1 MQKKALLLAALVP
14 FVWACA
20 DTTGPE
26 GAEQVAVRFQAVTP
40 TGASAS
46 QVPGLSASLW
56 GGTQAVAGPI
66 TLSGGGNA
74 LVLEDIRL
82 IVAEIELER
91 AGAECVGENDDDA
104 CEEFE
109 GGPFLVNLLDGTADQ
124 VVAGLI
130 PAGSYTELEFEV
142 EDLEADEDDDNFE
155 RQAMQTV
162 LAQVRQ
168 AFPNFPDDA
177 SMVVKG
183 TYNGT
188 PFTVYFDAEIE
199 VEKEFAT
206 PFQVP
211 GSESILVNLDPA
223 AWFMINGQPLNLA
236 ALNGKTVEFEFEF
249 ESAIE
254 VEEDDD

>member
-14 FVWACA
+14 FLGACE

-40 TGASAS
+40 TGAAAS
-46 QVPGLSASLW
+46 QTPGLSASLS
-56 GGTQAVAGPI
+56 AGMAAPI
-66 TLSGGGNA
+66 TLAGGGNT

-82 IVAEIELER
+82 IVAELELER
-91 AGAECVGENDDDA
+91 AGVECVGEDDDDA

-124 VVAGLI
+124 VVTALI
-130 PAGSYTELEFEV
+130 PAGTYTELEFEV
-142 EDLEADEDDDNFE
+142 EDLEADEDDDNAE
-155 RQAMQTV
+155 RQAIQSILGQM
-162 LAQVRQ
+162 RQ
-168 AFPNFPDDA
+168 ADDA

-183 TYNGT
+183 TFNGAA
-188 PFTVYFDAEIE
+188 FTVYFDTEIE

-223 AWFMINGQPLNLA
+223 AWFMINGQPLNLG
-236 ALNGKTVEFEFEF
+236 ALNGQTVEFEFDF
-249 ESAIE
+249 ESGIE
-254 VEEDDD
+254 IEEDDD